1 MASAFGGQRSIQL
14 SYGCSAGA
22 VSRAWMGFPAA
33 KSRVAG
39 PTRRALGDMSAFRL
53 KVLCMF
59 LSCSMPEVDSLPASP
74 LLSFTAS
81 DVARGIGRLFARN
94 DIWCLGEMPL
104 RCGRRADLMGIDAKG
119 HVIIVE
125 IKVSRADLLGD
136 GKWTDYLDY
145 CDRFYWGLS
154 PALDH
159 TLLETEAFQPDCCG
173 VIVADGYDAEIVR
186 PAPLRQLAAARRK
199 TEMQRLARAS
209 LRRLVT
215 LADPQTLQWG
225 VDG

>member
-1 MASAFGGQRSIQL
+1 MMVDMADVDSPLTS
-14 SYGCSAGA
+14 
-22 VSRAWMGFPAA
+22 PAA
-33 KSRVAG
+33 
-39 PTRRALGDMSAFRL
+39 L
-53 KVLCMF
+53 
-59 LSCSMPEVDSLPASP
+59 
-74 LLSFTAS
+74 

-94 DIWCLGEMPL
+94 DIWCLSEMPL

-154 PALDH
+154 PGLDRAP
-159 TLLETEAFQPDCCG
+159 LEGEAFLPDRCG
-173 VIVADGYDAEIVR
+173 VIVADGYDAEILR

-199 TEMQRLARAS
+199 VEVERLARAS
-209 LRRLVT
+209 LRRLVN
-215 LADPQTLQWG
+215 LGDVKTLQWG
-225 VDG
+225 PQG